1 MEHLY
6 RSLLGDDDYFLYQ
19 LCSWNIAGT
28 PTYVCF
34 RARVFGTDADLLYT
48 WRSTLCKGS
57 ISVHD
62 RPDLEAHINL
72 HNVHMS
78 KEQQRVN
85 IMCVHL
91 LPDMWFFFG
100 NI

>member
-1 MEHLY
+1 MMITFCINCI
-6 RSLLGDDDYFLYQ
+6 LGIFQ
-19 LCSWNIAGT
+19 GT
-28 PTYVCF
+28 PMCVF
-34 RARVFGTDADLLYT
+34 RAKAFGTDADLLYT

-72 HNVHMS
+72 HKVHMS

-91 LPDMWFFFG
+91 LPELCFFWEHLKLDSVRLM
-100 NI
+100 